1 MDVLLRAAAL
11 VPDMSFLI
19 AGDGPEREALHR
31 QAPPNGQWLGRVPDT
46 RTVYAAAEVIAVPSR
61 QEGQGIVALEAMA
74 AGRPVVAS
82 RVGGLAEML
91 TGGETALL
99 VPPDD
104 PRALAAALGRLRDD
118 PALRARLAANGR
130 ALVEAKY
137 DIRGMVAAVERV
149 YRSAADGLTDGRAIG
164 IHWHRSKRRQTM
176 GLLDG
181 KQGIIYGVRNERS
194 LGWGCAQSLAREGAR
209 LAFSVFSEREEKDVQ
224 KLVGTLPADAEH
236 LIRRCNLTNDEDIAA
251 LHEDLKAEFG
261 RLDFVIHAVAFSPKE
276 GVSGRFLDINRAGFQ
291 IALDSSTYSFVA
303 AAKAAEPLLSDGSSL
318 ITLTYLGAE
327 RVLPNYNTMG
337 VAKAALESAVR
348 YLANDLGP
356 QGVRVNA
363 ISAGPTMTLAARGIA
378 GFTEM
383 HKESRERAPL
393 RKNTTID
400 EVGDTCAFLVS
411 DWARGITGE
420 TLYVDNGLHIL
431 G

>member
-1 MDVLLRAAAL
+1 
-11 VPDMSFLI
+11 
-19 AGDGPEREALHR
+19 
-31 QAPPNGQWLGRVPDT
+31 
-46 RTVYAAAEVIAVPSR
+46 
-61 QEGQGIVALEAMA
+61 
-74 AGRPVVAS
+74 
-82 RVGGLAEML
+82 
-91 TGGETALL
+91 
-99 VPPDD
+99 
-104 PRALAAALGRLRDD
+104 
-118 PALRARLAANGR
+118 
-130 ALVEAKY
+130 
-137 DIRGMVAAVERV
+137 
-149 YRSAADGLTDGRAIG
+149 
-164 IHWHRSKRRQTM
+164 M
-176 GLLDG
+176 GLLEG

-224 KLVGTLPADAEH
+224 KMVGSLPENGGH
-236 LIRRCNLTNDEDIAA
+236 VIYRCNLTSDEDITQ
-251 LHEDLKAEFG
+251 LHEELRAAFG
-261 RLDFVIHAVAFSPKE
+261 RLDIVVHAVAFSPKE

-291 IALDSSTYSFVA
+291 LAIDSSTYSFVA
-303 AAKAAEPLLSDGSSL
+303 AAKAAEPLMTEGGSL

-363 ISAGPTMTLAARGIA
+363 ISAGPTMTLAARGIT

-383 HKESRERAPL
+383 HKEARDRAPL
-393 RKNTTID
+393 RKNTTIG